1 MITFEEATI
10 IVNNHLISKGSE
22 IVLLS
27 EAGSRV
33 MAEPVKA
40 DRDTPPFNKS
50 AVDGYACRASDLG
63 EKLLLLENI
72 AAGYEPKVTIS
83 KGTCSK
89 IMTGAMLPAGAD
101 TVVMVEDCEF
111 DGKYVSFRGKGP
123 KDNICLRGEDIREG
137 EEVIPSGTLLRPQ
150 HIAVLAAFGVAK
162 VKVAERIN
170 IGILSTGDEI
180 IEPEMSPS
188 AVQIR
193 NSNGW
198 QLYAQ
203 ALNAGAKANY
213 LGIARDTK
221 ESLYSTLSNAVKQND
236 AIIITGGV
244 SMGDFDYVPGIL
256 EEMGF
261 KILFNKVAVQP
272 GKPSTFAVRKASDGS
287 CEKVIFAL
295 PGNPVSCFIQFELLV
310 RPWIIASCG
319 GKSRGLW
326 TELAAG
332 AEYSRR
338 NTGRLAFIPVIISP
352 NGTFTPVRYN
362 GSAHIAALT
371 DANGI
376 AAVPIGKAT
385 IAEGEK
391 TSIFILP

>member
-10 IVNNHLISKGSE
+10 IVNNNLIPKGSE
-22 IVLLS
+22 AVLLS
-27 EAGSRV
+27 EACSRV
-33 MAEPVKA
+33 IAEPVRA

-63 EKLLLLENI
+63 DKLLFLENI
-72 AAGYEPKVTIS
+72 AAGYEPKMDITA
-83 KGTCSK
+83 GTCSK
-89 IMTGAMLPAGAD
+89 IMTGAMLPEGAD

-123 KDNICLRGEDIREG
+123 KDNICLRGEDIGEG

-150 HIAVLAAFGVAK
+150 HIAVLAAFGAAK
-162 VKVAERIN
+162 VKVAERIS

-180 IEPEMSPS
+180 IEPDMNPS

-203 ALNAGAKANY
+203 ALSAGANANY

-221 ESLYSTLSNAVKQND
+221 ESLYSTLSNAVENND

-256 EEMGF
+256 EDMGF

-332 AEYSRR
+332 TEYSRR
-338 NTGRLAFIPVIISP
+338 NTGRLAFIPVVISP